1 MDANFNADEIFEMA
15 EEIERQG
22 ARFYRKVAERLKDAA
37 QKDLLLN
44 LAAMEDNHEKT
55 FSSMRKDF
63 SDQEFDPNVF
73 DPEGLAA
80 SYLRAIA
87 KGKVFNVNNS
97 SKILTGQE
105 TIGDILNMAIGFE
118 KDSIVFYIG
127 IKEMVPDTFGKDKV
141 DKIIEEEMRH
151 IVMLTEE
158 L

>member
-1 MDANFNADEIFEMA
+1 
-15 EEIERQG
+15 
-22 ARFYRKVAERLKDAA
+22 
-37 QKDLLLN
+37 
-44 LAAMEDNHEKT
+44 
-55 FSSMRKDF
+55 
-63 SDQEFDPNVF
+63 VF

-87 KGKVFNVNNS
+87 KGTVFNVNNS
-97 SKILTGQE
+97 SKILTEQE
-105 TIGDILNMAIGFE
+105 TIGDILKMAIGFE